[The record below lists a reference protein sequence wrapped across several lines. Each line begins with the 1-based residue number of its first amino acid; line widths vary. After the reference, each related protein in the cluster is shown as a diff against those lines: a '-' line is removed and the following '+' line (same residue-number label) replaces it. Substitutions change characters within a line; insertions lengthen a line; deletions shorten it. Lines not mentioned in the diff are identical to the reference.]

1 MAVDDARM
9 EKSERKADLSVGQRF
24 NVTIEKIAHGGHF
37 IARHQGAVIFVRH
50 AIPGEEVE
58 IEITGTGSSFNRAD
72 VVKVVSASSDRV
84 SAPCQVAHRAGC
96 GGCDFQ
102 HISLERQRQLKSE
115 VITEQFARIAK
126 KEVLV
131 QVEEVAGPLGYR
143 TRFTAVTTRD
153 GALGFRQAR
162 SNKVVP
168 VSDCRILQPELK
180 YQELSNRKWKG
191 DLQVEVSISSTGER
205 TIATGYMRDETP
217 VRTSE
222 GPDIARYAVNEFPL
236 EVSQRSFWQSHK
248 EAPRVLTEAV
258 LKFAQV
264 KSGDHLLDLYGG
276 VGLFTSQAIELVGES
291 GRIDLVEGSKSAT
304 GDALRNFAERTNV
317 GIHTGDV
324 EKILP
329 RFSKADVIILDP
341 PREGAGKNVV
351 QSMVSLKPRAIVYV
365 ACDPAAL
372 ARDSAYLESSGY
384 QLAEIR
390 AFDLFPMT
398 QHIESV
404 ALFTRVKVS

>member
-1 MAVDDARM
+1 MAIADAQN
-9 EKSERKADLSVGQRF
+9 EKTEGKAELSVGQRF
-24 NVTIEKIAHGGHF
+24 VVTIEKIAHGGHF
-37 IARHQGAVIFVRH
+37 IARHLGAVIFVRH

-72 VVKVVSASSDRV
+72 VVNVIKVSADRV
-84 SAPCQVAHRAGC
+84 SAPCQFAHRSGC

-102 HISLERQRQLKSE
+102 HISLSRQRELKAD
-115 VITEQFARIAK
+115 VISEQFSRIAK
-126 KEVLV
+126 KELRIE
-131 QVEEVAGPLGYR
+131 VEEVGGPLGYR
-143 TRFTAVTTRD
+143 SRFSAVTTRD

-168 VSDCRILQPELK
+168 VSDCRILQPEIN

-191 DLQVEVSISSTGER
+191 DLQVEVSFSSTGER
-205 TIATGYMRDETP
+205 TIATGYTRDESP

-222 GPDIARYAVNEFPL
+222 GPDVASYKVNEFPL

-248 EAPRVLTEAV
+248 LAPQVLTEVV
-258 LKFAQV
+258 LKYAAI
-264 KSGDHLLDLYGG
+264 KAGDHVLDLYGG
-276 VGLFTSQAIELVGES
+276 VGLFTSQFLDLVGES

-304 GDALRNFAERTNV
+304 GDALRNFADFASV

-329 RFSKADVIILDP
+329 RFSKADVIVLDP

-351 QSMVSLKPRAIVYV
+351 ASMVALKPRTIVYV

-372 ARDSAYLESSGY
+372 ARDTAYLETSGY
-384 QLAEIR
+384 ALSEIR

-404 ALFTRVKVS
+404 ALFQPIKVS